1 MNHPLCGPPVLVELG
16 EGCRRKDAAAHRQAR
31 AYKALQIVLTPAM
44 QQHQLTEGQMATFLA
59 SAPDLAQR
67 LALWQ
72 AGDGP

>member
-1 MNHPLCGPPVLVELG
+1 
-16 EGCRRKDAAAHRQAR
+16 
-31 AYKALQIVLTPAM
+31 M